1 LISIKERTRVGMA
14 YLALHCHLASGRALP
29 ARPDGAGK
37 YKKKRLGTTEEDR
50 EVTGTVLEAVRRYLS
65 GLDPVLGGEGDLVSL
80 IGGGSQI
87 ARIRRGETV
96 CAAGAERRGCFMLLG
111 GKVKLALL
119 AQDGAERVMD
129 VILPEGTFGEA
140 MLWSDRR
147 DHLCAEAL
155 ADSELLFVSRVAISN
170 AFDRHPAF
178 ARALMRRVCAQ
189 SQRLLDDLEA
199 SCLLTASERVERYLA
214 RNARRSQRIGAHGE
228 VQLPASKSVVASSL
242 NLSAETFSRE
252 LHRLAADALITIDR
266 RTIHVHDIDALAKRN
281 ALRGTFGRAA

>member
-1 LISIKERTRVGMA
+1 MA
-14 YLALHCHLASGRALP
+14 
-29 ARPDGAGK
+29 
-37 YKKKRLGTTEEDR
+37 
-50 EVTGTVLEAVRRYLS
+50 GTVAEAVRCYLS
-65 GLDPVLGGEGDLVSL
+65 GLDGQLAGEPGLVSL
-80 IGGGSQI
+80 LGAGSQI
-87 ARIRRGETV
+87 VRTRRGETI
-96 CAAGAERRGCFMLLG
+96 CAAGAERRGCFMLIA

-119 AQDGAERVMD
+119 AQDGAERVLD
-129 VILPEGTFGEA
+129 VIVPQATFGEA

-155 ADSELLFVSRVAISN
+155 SDSELLLVGRVAIGN

-189 SQRLLDDLEA
+189 SQQILEDLEA
-199 SCLLTASERVERYLA
+199 SCLLTAGERVERYLT

-266 RTIHVHDIDALAKRN
+266 RTIHVHDIDALAQRH
-281 ALRGTFGRAA
+281 APLRGPFGRAA